1 MATYPRDRFD
11 DIPRGLGR
19 VGAHRAPLPRG
30 RGFVVLAWAAL
41 ATGVL
46 VAGGVFW
53 LGRIDAQYASAATG
67 ASAPAAIT
75 PTIDAKLDIAI
86 LNGTSTAGLAAT
98 TKAALEKDGWTVV
111 LASNANSTM
120 VKTTTV
126 YYALAG
132 EAGAAAG
139 LAKSL
144 GTTSTQQSQQFAASG
159 TNRMYV
165 VLGSDYAAKR

>member
-11 DIPRGLGR
+11 DLPRGLSR

-30 RGFVVLAWAAL
+30 RGFAVFAWAAL

-46 VAGGVFW
+46 VGVGVFW
-53 LGRIDAQYASAATG
+53 LGRIDAQYASAATT

-75 PTIDAKLDIAI
+75 PTVDAKLSVAI
-86 LNGTSTAGLAAT
+86 LNGTSTSGLAASAET
-98 TKAALEKDGWTVV
+98 ALKKDGWTVA
-111 LASNANSTM
+111 LASNASSST

-144 GTTSTQQSQQFAASG
+144 GVTSAQESQQFASSG
-159 TNRMYV
+159 TSRMTV
-165 VLGSDYAAKR
+165 VLGSDYAAKH